1 MSHTVVFAP
10 QAEDQL
16 AELYGYI
23 AARASPA
30 TAERY
35 TDAIVSLCEGLSE
48 FPHRGTPRDDI
59 RPGLR
64 VTNYKG
70 RTVIAFA
77 VDDASL
83 CVSILGV
90 YYGGQDYEAAMHS
103 EPDD

>member
-1 MSHTVVFAP
+1 MSYAVVFAP
-10 QAEDQL
+10 RAEDQL

-23 AARASPA
+23 AKRASPA

-48 FPHRGTPRDDI
+48 YPHRGTPRDDI

-64 VTNYKG
+64 ITNHKG

-77 VDDASL
+77 VDDARR

-90 YYGGQDYEAAMHS
+90 YYGGQDYVAAMHS
-103 EPDD
+103 ESDD

>member
-1 MSHTVVFAP
+1 MSYTVVFAP

-16 AELYGYI
+16 AELYSYV
-23 AARASPA
+23 AARASPT
-30 TAERY
+30 TAARY

-59 RPGLR
+59 RAALR
-64 VTNYKG
+64 ITNYKG

-90 YYGGQDYEAAMHS
+90 YYGGQDYEAAIHS
-103 EPDD
+103 EFDD